1 MMTRFRYRAVNA
13 TGDLIEGEIDGQD
26 QGAVI
31 EQLRR
36 QGHLPLATEPLAAAT
51 EDVGAAVLRRLHQ
64 PLFGH
69 GRIGRQ
75 EVAMITRQLATMLDS
90 GLTIDQTLRFLVDLA
105 DREALRRLLTDLLE
119 RVQGGSTLADAC
131 AEHEEV
137 FSRAYVSLVRAGEAG
152 GALNEVLARLADYL
166 ENAERLA
173 EQVKS
178 ALVYPI
184 ILLVMAGLSIVVL
197 LTVVVPQFT
206 PLFENAGAELPL
218 LTRIVVSVGDLM
230 QQYWWMLLLGA
241 ICLWWLARRQIQRP
255 ESRARIDRWL
265 LRVPLFGGLLTRIDT
280 ARLAR
285 TLGTLLANGVP
296 ILNALVIAR
305 DTIANAALRDAIGE
319 TATAVKEGKGVADP
333 LARSHRFPPLAV
345 RLIAV
350 GERSGHLEAM
360 LIKVADIYDA
370 EVRSTVERLMSLL
383 VPALTLSLGAII
395 ATIIGA
401 VLMAILSAYELPL

>member
-1 MMTRFRYRAVNA
+1 MSRFRYRAVNA
-13 TGDLIEGEIDGQD
+13 AGDLIEGEIDGQD

-31 EQLRR
+31 EQLRG
-36 QGHLPLATEPLAAAT
+36 QGHLPLATEPVAAGV
-51 EDVGAAVLRRLHQ
+51 EDVGSALLRWLRQ

-69 GRIGRQ
+69 GRVGRR
-75 EVAMITRQLATMLDS
+75 EVAMITRQLATMLDA

-105 DREALRRLLTDLLE
+105 DREPLRRLLADLLE

-137 FSRAYVSLVRAGEAG
+137 FTRAYVSLVRAGEAG

-206 PLFENAGAELPL
+206 PLFESAGAELPT
-218 LTRIVVSVGDLM
+218 LTRIVVGAGDSM
-230 QQYWWMLLLGA
+230 QRWWWLLLLA
-241 ICLWWLARRQIQRP
+241 MLALWWLGRRLMHRS
-255 ESRARIDRWL
+255 ESRALIDRWL
-265 LRVPLFGGLLTRIDT
+265 LRAPLLGGLLTRIDT

-296 ILNALVIAR
+296 ILNALAIA
-305 DTIANAALRDAIGE
+305 TQTLGNAALREALTE

-333 LARSHRFPPLAV
+333 LAHSRHFPPLAV

-360 LIKVADIYDA
+360 LLRVADIYDG
-370 EVRSTVERLMSLL
+370 EVRSAVERLMSLL
-383 VPALTLSLGAII
+383 VPALTLSLGLVI
-395 ATIIGA
+395 AAIIGA